1 MRAVVQRVLSASV
14 TVNSEIV
21 SEISRGLMVLVG
33 IGVDDNVSDVE
44 NLAKKILSLRVFSN
58 PSGDMWKANVKDIQ
72 GEILCVSQFTL
83 MANTSKGN
91 KPDFHRAMSAD
102 QSRTVYA
109 SFLQY
114 MGTQYSP
121 EKIKDG
127 KFGAMMNVSLVNEG
141 PVTFTLDSRKYE
153 YITPPIPT
161 QIAAKSSRR
170 LVTNNNEASKSRTLG
185 TPPDANHTE

>member
-1 MRAVVQRVLSASV
+1 MSFTPIGSVVQRVLSASV

-33 IGVDDNVSDVE
+33 IGVDDNASDIE
-44 NLAKKILSLRVFSN
+44 NLAKKILSLKVFSN
-58 PSGDMWKANVKDIQ
+58 PSSGDMWKANIKDIQ

-91 KPDFHRAMSAD
+91 KPDFHRAMAM
-102 QSRTVYA
+102 YA
-109 SFLQY
+109 SFLQF

-127 KFGAMMNVSLVNEG
+127 KFGAMMNVSLTNEG
-141 PVTFTLDSRKYE
+141 PVTFTLDSRKFE
-153 YITPPIPT
+153 YIIPPMPT
-161 QIAAKSSRR
+161 QAVAQSSGRP
-170 LVTNNNEASKSRTLG
+170 S
-185 TPPDANHTE
+185 PDKD

>member
-14 TVNSEIV
+14 TVNSKIV

-33 IGVDDNVSDVE
+33 VGVDDNASDVE
-44 NLAKKILSLRVFSN
+44 NLAKKILSLKVFSN

-102 QSRTVYA
+102 KSQAMYA
-109 SFLQY
+109 SFLQF

-127 KFGAMMNVSLVNEG
+127 KFGAMMNVSLTNEG
-141 PVTFTLDSRKYE
+141 PVTFTLDSRKFE
-153 YITPPIPT
+153 YVIPPMPT
-161 QIAAKSSRR
+161 QAVAQSSGRPIGSPD
-170 LVTNNNEASKSRTLG
+170 EGSKSKTLG
-185 TPPDANHTE
+185 TPSDADH